1 MGRYSRKYDSII
13 QKEGSFRYQGV
24 DRISSNLHILTDVT
38 TARWR
43 SEVNIVNNDVPSDAG
58 YHGGYFQKSR
68 IAYVYEQDIPNF
80 NVIKL

>member
-13 QKEGSFRYQGV
+13 QKEGNFRYQGV
-24 DRISSNLHILTDVT
+24 DRISSNLHVVTDVT

-43 SEVNIVNNDVPSDAG
+43 SEVNTISNDIPSGAG

-68 IAYVYEQDIPNF
+68 IACVYEEDLPNF